1 MKECLFIFGGKN
13 DQEKYRTRR
22 EWEKTNEKRNKQR
35 EVELDEQEGGMKC
48 EQGESKSGKALY
60 QYHIEGKLIVNER
73 RETKMGRKNSF
84 FLLTAFLKRIIF
96 KNLLMKFV
104 KDYIITQIYIN
115 HLIASLYILDTNQQQ
130 LTRIFKRAHFDF
142 LLTW

>member
-1 MKECLFIFGGKN
+1 
-13 DQEKYRTRR
+13 
-22 EWEKTNEKRNKQR
+22 
-35 EVELDEQEGGMKC
+35 
-48 EQGESKSGKALY
+48 
-60 QYHIEGKLIVNER
+60 
-73 RETKMGRKNSF
+73 
-84 FLLTAFLKRIIF
+84 
-96 KNLLMKFV
+96 MKFV

>member
-1 MKECLFIFGGKN
+1 
-13 DQEKYRTRR
+13 
-22 EWEKTNEKRNKQR
+22 
-35 EVELDEQEGGMKC
+35 
-48 EQGESKSGKALY
+48 
-60 QYHIEGKLIVNER
+60 
-73 RETKMGRKNSF
+73 MGRKNSF